1 LVRVLLW
8 ERKIEAAWCEA
19 VAGGC
24 TNDLWLELAANR
36 EKDHPE
42 EVLPVYQRQI
52 EPTLARTNNEA
63 YRAAVA
69 LLRKVRSLMVR
80 LGQEAEFGPYLES
93 VRARF
98 KMKRNFVKLLER
110 ARWT

>member
-1 LVRVLLW
+1 
-8 ERKIEAAWCEA
+8 
-19 VAGGC
+19 
-24 TNDLWLELAANR
+24 
-36 EKDHPE
+36 
-42 EVLPVYQRQI
+42 
-52 EPTLARTNNEA
+52 
-63 YRAAVA
+63 
-69 LLRKVRSLMVR
+69 MVR